1 MPERGSFAMPEILE
15 QATVLAI
22 GARAA
27 TALEA
32 CGGRLAPLAD
42 FPDAP
47 YMHAGGEIVW
57 VGTTGP
63 MHPRAIFIAT
73 AGLPTRY
80 LKNTAA
86 PWSVERPA
94 LAIDEAMNYRR
105 LLSDLLPALA
115 RTAGASGLAPLLAGQ
130 PPLFPLAARTECC
143 LQASRAALGD
153 DPQAFATAA
162 ARLLGAGLGLTPSG
176 DDFVGAALF
185 TLRALHPGEASWPAV
200 AMQLA
205 DLAQSRTHSIG
216 AALFADLANG
226 RSFAPLHDLFAAED
240 SSTFAACANA
250 VAGIGHSSGWDM
262 LAGIVAASIGLPP
275 ILSSTIAKDT
285 P

>member
-1 MPERGSFAMPEILE
+1 MPEVLE
-15 QATVLAI
+15 EAAVVAI
-22 GARAA
+22 GAKAA
-27 TALEA
+27 AALEA
-32 CGGRLAPLAD
+32 CGGRLASLPD

-47 YMHAGGEIVW
+47 YTLAGTEIVW

-73 AGLPTRY
+73 AALPTGH

-86 PWSVERPA
+86 VWSVERPA
-94 LAIDEAMNYRR
+94 LAIDEAINFRR
-105 LLSDLLPALA
+105 LLSALVPELA

-130 PPLFPLAARTECC
+130 PPLFPLAARAESC
-143 LQASRAALGD
+143 LQASRAALGN
-153 DPQAFATAA
+153 DPQAFASAA
-162 ARLLGAGLGLTPSG
+162 VRLLGAGLGLTPSG
-176 DDFVGAALF
+176 DDYIGAALF
-185 TLRALHPGEASWPAV
+185 TLRALHPGEASWPEV

-205 DLAQSRTHSIG
+205 DLAHSRTHSIG

-226 RSFAPLHDLFAAED
+226 RSFAPLHDLCAAED
-240 SSTFAACANA
+240 SSAFAACANA
-250 VAGIGHSSGWDM
+250 VATIGHNSGRDM